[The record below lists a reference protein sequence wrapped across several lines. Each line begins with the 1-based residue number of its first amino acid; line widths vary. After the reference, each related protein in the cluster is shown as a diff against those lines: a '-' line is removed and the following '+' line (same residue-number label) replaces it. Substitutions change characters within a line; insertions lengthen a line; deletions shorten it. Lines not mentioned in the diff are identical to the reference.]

1 MMDNRKLIYRIA
13 TFRLA
18 SLRKAFS
25 LFLYL
30 VLLASLSLS
39 CARMGSP
46 DGGWFDETPPRVVGA
61 SPADRA
67 TGVKTRKVKI
77 QFNEFVKI
85 ENPTEKVVISPPQI
99 EAPEIKSG
107 GKSIEVT
114 LKDTLMPNITYTID
128 FSDAISDNNEG
139 NPLGNYTYSF
149 STGEVIDTFEVS
161 GYVLDSKDL
170 EPVKGILVGLYSNK
184 ADSAFRTQ
192 PMLRVSNTDS
202 RGFFVIKG
210 VAPGEYRVYAL
221 KDADGD
227 YKYTQK
233 SEMIAFNHD
242 IIVPSSKPDT
252 RQDTIW
258 RDSLHID
265 NILQVPY
272 THYLPDDI
280 MLRAFTMPQT
290 DRFLLKAERKEPDR
304 FTFYFTYGNES
315 LPEIRGLNFNER
327 DAFFVDAST
336 KGDTIT
342 YWLRDTAL
350 VNQDTLHMEVKY
362 LQSDSLGTLFMQTD
376 TLEVLAKV
384 PYAKRQK
391 LKEKEFEDWK
401 KKQDKLK
408 KKGEPYDSIMPVEPL
423 KLNYSAPGKLDPD
436 RNIYIRSPYPLAV
449 VDTSKI
455 HLYTKIDTLWYE
467 ARHVFK
473 QTGNMEYMIMG
484 EWRPLQEYSLEV
496 DSAAFVDI
504 FGHASKASKSGFAI
518 KSLDDYSSI
527 LMTIQDMRGK
537 NIVVELLD
545 SKESVVK
552 RVSTTSGTAEF
563 YYVNPASYYMRMFVD
578 HNANGQW
585 DPGDFDAD
593 RQPEEVYYYFDE
605 IECRAKWDLVLTWNP
620 TIRPLN
626 TQKPGPLVKTKA
638 EKKKTI
644 KSRNIE
650 RAKELGI
657 KYVEKATGVRL

>member
-1 MMDNRKLIYRIA
+1 
-13 TFRLA
+13 
-18 SLRKAFS
+18 
-25 LFLYL
+25 
-30 VLLASLSLS
+30 
-39 CARMGSP
+39 MGSP
-46 DGGWFDETPPRVVGA
+46 DGGWYDETPPRVVGA
-61 SPADRA
+61 SPADKA
-67 TGVKTRKVKI
+67 TGVNTRKVKI

-85 ENPTEKVVISPPQI
+85 ENPTEKVVISPPQM

-128 FSDAISDNNEG
+128 FSDAITDNNEG

-161 GYVLDSKDL
+161 GYVLDAKDL
-170 EPVKGILVGLYSNK
+170 EPVKGILVGLYSNM

-210 VAPGEYRVYAL
+210 VAPGEYRAYAL

-227 YKYTQK
+227 YKYSQK

-242 IIVPSSKPDT
+242 IIIPSSKPDT

-258 RDSLHID
+258 RDSLHIE

-272 THYLPDDI
+272 THFLPDDI
-280 MLRAFTMPQT
+280 MLRAFTVPQT
-290 DRFLLKAERKEPDR
+290 DRYLLKAERKEPDR

-327 DAFFVDAST
+327 DAFFVDASA

-350 VNQDTLHMEVKY
+350 VNQDTLHMEVSY
-362 LQSDSLGTLFMQTD
+362 LQSDSVGMLFTKVD

-384 PYAKRQK
+384 PYAKRLK
-391 LKEKEFEDWK
+391 LKNKDLEEWQ

-423 KLNYSAPGKLDPD
+423 KMTISAPGKLDPD
-436 RNIYIRSPYPLAV
+436 RNILIRSPYPLQV

-455 HLYTKIDTLWYE
+455 HLYTKIDTLWYA

-473 QTGNMEYMIMG
+473 QTGNMEYTLMG
-484 EWRPLQEYSLEV
+484 EWRPLQQYSLEI

-518 KSLDDYSSI
+518 KSNDEYSSI
-527 LMTIQDMRGK
+527 LMTIQDMQGK
-537 NIVVELLD
+537 HIVVELLD
-545 SKESVVK
+545 SKEKIVK
-552 RVSTTSGTAEF
+552 TVSTTSGTAEF
-563 YYVNPASYYMRMFVD
+563 FYVNPGNYYMRMFVD
-578 HNANGQW
+578 RNANGEW

-593 RQPEEVYYYFDE
+593 QQPEEVYYYFDA
-605 IECRAKWDLVLTWNP
+605 IECKAKWDLVLTWNA

-626 TQKPGPLVKTKA
+626 TQKPAALVKAKA
-638 EKKKTI
+638 EKKKTV
-644 KSRNIE
+644 KSRNLE

-657 KYVEKATGVRL
+657 KYVEKATGVKL